1 VSAAVV
7 RRRAAPRRAAAAL
20 TAFTADLYNRASPP
34 ANPPPRSLRVDSLLW
49 ILAIVLLLF
58 YLFVRSRRKS
68 RERKY
73 RDL

>member
-1 VSAAVV
+1 
-7 RRRAAPRRAAAAL
+7 
-20 TAFTADLYNRASPP
+20 
-34 ANPPPRSLRVDSLLW
+34 VDSLLW